1 MESWLEWAR
10 GPAFIFA
17 FTFMLLGL
25 IRHVALTI
33 WEVVRAMRRAGDKT
47 LPYRQIVVATLKWLF
62 PVGNLK
68 DRPFLSLTSVLFHI
82 AILIVPVFLGG
93 HIVLWARGLSIRW
106 QAISWLAVP
115 NQLADVLTV
124 VAVITAAALVIQR
137 AAARATRA
145 LSRFQDYALPL
156 VIAVPFA
163 SGFLVMH
170 PAVNPFSY
178 EAMLFVHVMS
188 ANILFVLV
196 PITKLS
202 HAVLIPGVQLVS
214 EVAWHWPPD
223 AGSKLA
229 VTLGKEN
236 EPI

>member
-1 MESWLEWAR
+1 MEAWLGFAR

-17 FTFMLLGL
+17 FSFMILGL
-25 IRHVALTI
+25 IRHLVLTV
-33 WEVVRAMRRAGDKT
+33 WEIVRAMRRAGDKK
-47 LPYRQIVVATLKWLF
+47 LPYRQICIDTAKWLL
-62 PVGNLK
+62 PVAKVKNELL
-68 DRPFLSLTSVLFHI
+68 FSLTSVLFHI
-82 AILIVPVFLGG
+82 AILIVPIFLVG
-93 HIVLWARGLSIRW
+93 HIALWARQIG
-106 QAISWLAVP
+106 ISWPALP
-115 NQLADVLTV
+115 NSVADVLTILA
-124 VAVITAAALVIQR
+124 VATAVALVIQR
-137 AAARATRA
+137 ATARATRT

-163 SGFLVMH
+163 TGFLVMH
-170 PAVNPFSY
+170 PTINPF
-178 EAMLFVHVMS
+178 AFQATLFVHVMS
-188 ANILFVLV
+188 ANVVFVLI

-202 HAVLIPGVQLVS
+202 HAILIPGTQLVS